1 MLELDNISWTPRT
14 LLTSYTN
21 HWCMGK
27 KNNAV
32 KPTPRKIKYVIR
44 YKNDDY
50 STKSIAEDLKIVN
63 KP

>member
-1 MLELDNISWTPRT
+1 
-14 LLTSYTN
+14 
-21 HWCMGK
+21 MGK